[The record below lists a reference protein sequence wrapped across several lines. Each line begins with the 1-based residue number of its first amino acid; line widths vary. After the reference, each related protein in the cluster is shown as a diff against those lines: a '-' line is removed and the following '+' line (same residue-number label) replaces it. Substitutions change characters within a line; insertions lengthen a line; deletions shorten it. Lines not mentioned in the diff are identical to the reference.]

1 MKNLFTLCVQIN
13 RQKIDLSN
21 SVQTTEEALMFVALT
36 DKQYNTLEITIY
48 NPNLEVT
55 RAKYVTTS
63 FLIQWKLKLAQ
74 KERRTPMK

>member
-1 MKNLFTLCVQIN
+1 
-13 RQKIDLSN
+13 
-21 SVQTTEEALMFVALT
+21 MFVALT